1 MRIDVKFST
10 TSMAVPVKL
19 TDTGGTKMDASFSD
33 AVLVP
38 AESDHSKLQNRD
50 AADQH
55 PIEAITGLREALE
68 EAANSGTSYEV
79 GHGLKLENEK
89 TLCVDTAKDFEGD
102 NTLPITAAA
111 VQETVGNIEIILATI

>member
-1 MRIDVKFST
+1 MNIKVNFST
-10 TSMAVPVKL
+10 TSMAVPITL
-19 TDTGGTKMDASFSD
+19 TGADGFEMEAGFSS
-33 AVLVP
+33 AVMVP

-50 AADQH
+50 ASDQH

-68 EAANSGTSYEV
+68 EAANSGTTYEV
-79 GHGLKLENEK
+79 GHGLRLENEK
-89 TLCVDTAKDFEGD
+89 TLCVDVVSDFEGD